1 MCQPDTYPQSK
12 LPAGGTNS
20 PNAVLRTGTYKSCV
34 SLFLLITGLSLT
46 FPHMQSRRDAL
57 GCDSY
62 CYGKEIALKKRLPRR
77 YL

>member
-1 MCQPDTYPQSK
+1 M
-12 LPAGGTNS
+12 
-20 PNAVLRTGTYKSCV
+20 PNAVLKTGTYRSCV

-62 CYGKEIALKKRLPRR
+62 CYGKDNDDPLEMNSSSR